1 MVNDIPGVT
10 LGSGDGAVTFTYEDL
25 CRHTIV
31 FGSSGSGKTTRAFN
45 PLLKEMLGSLNAGGL
60 IICAKGEAVDEAV
73 ELARL
78 AGRETTVVV
87 PGSERGID
95 LLSGNPDLDSM
106 YFRDTYGKV
115 EGEAKQWVEAAVARM
130 KNALRMLHGAGT
142 QYYTFGHLTSYCF
155 DDDFQARARIFAME
169 AMRHMGPERAEESW
183 TIQEAIDYEEHRWN
197 KYTPEAR
204 RAVQFAISQLLEPLR
219 DYRIQKTFAGNK
231 RTLIPIE
238 SVFSG
243 NIIILHVPRSRY
255 QRAANAVYT
264 MAKRRFFTAVENRR
278 AMKDL
283 DQKRPVV
290 FGVDEYQLC
299 ISESDVDSLGV
310 IRSAGCMVLAT
321 TQGVASLYTALNR
334 DVVDAALQNFTQKIF
349 FKTDDHETLA
359 TLIRATQHTQSGFQT
374 KELFGMTRDQGVVHL
389 TVGDRSVDAVMDL
402 KPLFVSVNHIGN
414 YEDMPAPTPTLA
426 VAPIAPA
433 RLQTQLVA

>member
-219 DYRIQKTFAGNK
+219 DYRIQKNVRREQAHPDPDRK
-231 RTLIPIE
+231 R
-238 SVFSG
+238 V
-243 NIIILHVPRSRY
+243 
-255 QRAANAVYT
+255 QR
-264 MAKRRFFTAVENRR
+264 K
-278 AMKDL
+278 
-283 DQKRPVV
+283 
-290 FGVDEYQLC
+290 
-299 ISESDVDSLGV
+299 
-310 IRSAGCMVLAT
+310 
-321 TQGVASLYTALNR
+321 
-334 DVVDAALQNFTQKIF
+334 
-349 FKTDDHETLA
+349 H
-359 TLIRATQHTQSGFQT
+359 H
-374 KELFGMTRDQGVVHL
+374 H
-389 TVGDRSVDAVMDL
+389 
-402 KPLFVSVNHIGN
+402 
-414 YEDMPAPTPTLA
+414 
-426 VAPIAPA
+426 PA
-433 RLQTQLVA
+433 RAPFALSARGQRRLHDGEAPLLHGR

>member
-1 MVNDIPGVT
+1 MRT
-10 LGSGDGAVTFTYEDL
+10 LMSQHSTVSLGTGATTVEFAFEDL

-45 PLLKEMLGSLNAGGL
+45 PLLKEMLGSFQAGGL
-60 IICAKGEAVDEAV
+60 IICAKGEAVAEV
-73 ELARL
+73 CEIARL
-78 AGRETTVVV
+78 AGRETIVVQ
-87 PGSERGID
+87 PGSERGLD
-95 LLSGNPDLDSM
+95 LLSGSPDLDSM

-115 EGEAKQWVEAAVARM
+115 EGEAKQWVEAAIARM
-130 KNALRMLHGAGT
+130 KNALRMLSGAGE
-142 QYYTFGHLTSYCF
+142 QYYTFGHLTQYCF
-155 DDDFQARARIFAME
+155 DEDFQSRARIFAME
-169 AMRHMGPERAEESW
+169 RMRKMTAEDVEEAW

-204 RAVQFAISQLLEPLR
+204 RAVQFAVSQLLEPLR
-219 DYRIQKTFAGNK
+219 DYRIQKTFASDKFG
-231 RTLIPIE
+231 LLPID
-238 SVFSG
+238 SVFG
-243 NIIILHVPRSRY
+243 GAIIVLHVPRSRY

-278 AMKDL
+278 GNKHL
-283 DQKRPVV
+283 DQQRPVI

-321 TQGVASLYTALNR
+321 TQGVSSLYTALPR
-334 DVVDAALQNFTQKIF
+334 DIVDAALQNFTQKLF

-359 TLIRATQHTQSGFQT
+359 TLIRATQHTKSGFQT
-374 KELFGMTRDQGVVHL
+374 SELFAMSRDQGVAHL

-402 KPLFVSVNHIGN
+402 KPLFVSVNHIGSSG
-414 YEDMPAPTPTLA
+414 TPVEVPRLA
-426 VAPIAPA
+426 AVS
-433 RLQTQLVA
+433 

>member
-1 MVNDIPGVT
+1 
-10 LGSGDGAVTFTYEDL
+10 
-25 CRHTIV
+25 
-31 FGSSGSGKTTRAFN
+31 
-45 PLLKEMLGSLNAGGL
+45 
-60 IICAKGEAVDEAV
+60 
-73 ELARL
+73 
-78 AGRETTVVV
+78 
-87 PGSERGID
+87 
-95 LLSGNPDLDSM
+95 
-106 YFRDTYGKV
+106 
-115 EGEAKQWVEAAVARM
+115 M
-130 KNALRMLHGAGT
+130 KN
-142 QYYTFGHLTSYCF
+142 
-155 DDDFQARARIFAME
+155 
-169 AMRHMGPERAEESW
+169 
-183 TIQEAIDYEEHRWN
+183 
-197 KYTPEAR
+197 
-204 RAVQFAISQLLEPLR
+204 
-219 DYRIQKTFAGNK
+219 
-231 RTLIPIE
+231 
-238 SVFSG
+238 
-243 NIIILHVPRSRY
+243 
-255 QRAANAVYT
+255 
-264 MAKRRFFTAVENRR
+264 
-278 AMKDL
+278 L